1 MAKFKYSGV
10 FIRNKTDKQS
20 VKQNAKGSKTVMI
33 IPFKSLDEDE
43 TENDID
49 EKTEVYLGNQV
60 FQVEIER
67 QEKQLKKINT
77 KLEKYDMKDDKGNY
91 LLSKNDDEYK
101 RLIKKK
107 SFIETEISKM
117 SKGTIAQV
125 GQMCLMSKMRI
136 YYPTS
141 VSEKLYKVTSSKEN
155 IQKIKEKFDEL
166 YF

>member
-1 MAKFKYSGV
+1 M
-10 FIRNKTDKQS
+10 
-20 VKQNAKGSKTVMI
+20 
-33 IPFKSLDEDE
+33 E
-43 TENDID
+43 
-49 EKTEVYLGNQV
+49 
-60 FQVEIER
+60 
-67 QEKQLKKINT
+67 
-77 KLEKYDMKDDKGNY
+77 
-91 LLSKNDDEYK
+91 

-141 VSEKLYKVTSSKEN
+141 VSEKLYKVTLSKEN